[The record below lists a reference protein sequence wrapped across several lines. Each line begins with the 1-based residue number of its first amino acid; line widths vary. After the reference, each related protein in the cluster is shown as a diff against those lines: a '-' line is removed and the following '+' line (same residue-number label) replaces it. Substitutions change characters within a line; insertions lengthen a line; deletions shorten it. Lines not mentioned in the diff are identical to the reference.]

1 MSNLTNDIIKT
12 SRQFS
17 FLYISMRT
25 AYIQRYLIK
34 GNCTYHTNAVLERL
48 NISKFRQFTN
58 IFE

>member
-1 MSNLTNDIIKT
+1 
-12 SRQFS
+12 
-17 FLYISMRT
+17 MRT

-48 NISKFRQFTN
+48 NISKFRQLTN